1 MIELVMKDM
10 EKGLIV
16 DGYSVYAK
24 HSSGGRFIE
33 ESNMEVYIRKG
44 AREARLVLIKV
55 FTGRKPHYL
64 PWVEFFG
71 INSRVI
77 LGEEIIE
84 YFDSVFEEE
93 LLKSFSMS
101 LGPGGRIFVEY
112 YEDRETRSGM
122 MSGFPPPVTRLGF
135 ILFRLGFTWFK
146 DWYFPEGLMEGG
158 QKLQGEK
165 PADNEAMIRHLK
177 EIRQE
182 VKIFLEGIPAAKGT
196 HPILRHA
203 VERGERVL
211 EMTARQC

>member
-1 MIELVMKDM
+1 
-10 EKGLIV
+10 
-16 DGYSVYAK
+16 
-24 HSSGGRFIE
+24 
-33 ESNMEVYIRKG
+33 
-44 AREARLVLIKV
+44 
-55 FTGRKPHYL
+55 
-64 PWVEFFG
+64 
-71 INSRVI
+71 
-77 LGEEIIE
+77 
-84 YFDSVFEEE
+84 
-93 LLKSFSMS
+93 
-101 LGPGGRIFVEY
+101 
-112 YEDRETRSGM
+112 